1 MLNIIGLCGSLRK
14 DSYNR
19 KLLLTIQSL
28 LSNKV
33 QFEIVEIGD
42 LPLFNQDIELNPP
55 ETVIAFRK
63 KVGSADGILFA
74 TPEYNYSVSAVLKN
88 AIEWGS
94 RPYGKAVLNSKS
106 AAVIGAST
114 GMLGTSRAQYHLRQ
128 ICVQV
133 NIYMMNG
140 PEVMVPFEAKKFD
153 ETGKL
158 IDEATMEKL
167 QKFTTAF
174 MAWVEKMKP

>member
-14 DSYNR
+14 ESYNR
-19 KLLLTIQSL
+19 KLLMTVQNL
-28 LSNKV
+28 LSGKV
-33 QFEIVEIGD
+33 KFEIIEIGD

-55 ETVIAFRK
+55 EAVVSFRK

-74 TPEYNYSVSAVLKN
+74 TPEYNYSVSAALKN

-94 RPYGKAVLNSKS
+94 RPYGNAVLNTKP

-140 PEVMVPFEAKKFD
+140 PEVMVPFAAKKFD
-153 ETGKL
+153 EAGKL

-167 QKFTTAF
+167 RLFSSAF
-174 MAWVEKMKP
+174 IEWVEKMK